1 MGKRGRI
8 PKDKDKLVGHRDNSL
23 NVIKGGV
30 AFDAPKPN
38 SRWLRRTK
46 TQWQDYWG
54 SDLAKTAQIVDFPA
68 FYRLF
73 QFYDEAERANRTIQS
88 MGSAGLIDVGSKG
101 QPVVNPLIN
110 LTLKLEDKIL
120 RLEQELGL
128 TPLARQRLGIAYS
141 EAQTGFAQLQKL
153 LELDDQKEIEDPRLK
168 VLENKEIKEKPEV
181 KEKNG

>member
-1 MGKRGRI
+1 M
-8 PKDKDKLVGHRDNSL
+8 
-23 NVIKGGV
+23 
-30 AFDAPKPN
+30 
-38 SRWLRRTK
+38 
-46 TQWQDYWG
+46 
-54 SDLAKTAQIVDFPA
+54 QISHKF
-68 FYRLF
+68 
-73 QFYDEAERANRTIQS
+73 IQ
-88 MGSAGLIDVGSKG
+88 LEKKFL
-101 QPVVNPLIN
+101 NPLIN

-168 VLENKEIKEKPEV
+168 VLENKEVKEKVEV

>member
-8 PKDKDKLVGHRDNSL
+8 PKDKDKLVGHRDNNL

-30 AFDAPKPN
+30 SFDVPKPN
-38 SRWLRRTK
+38 SRWLRKTK
-46 TQWQDYWG
+46 TQWQDYWD

-73 QFYDEAERANRTIQS
+73 QFYDEAERANRTIQQ

-168 VLENKEIKEKPEV
+168 VLENKEVKEKVEV